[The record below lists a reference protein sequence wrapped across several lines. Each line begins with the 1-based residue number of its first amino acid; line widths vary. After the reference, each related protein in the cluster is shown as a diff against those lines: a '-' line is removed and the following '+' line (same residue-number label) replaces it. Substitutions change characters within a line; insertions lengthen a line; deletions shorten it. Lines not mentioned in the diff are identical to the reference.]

1 MIFLR
6 RNILAIYQRG
16 ARQILSIVVFLFLVG
31 WSQLSNSKSM
41 NLDFLISDLK
51 EWVGA
56 ELNVS
61 SGAIKVPA
69 LDARTRVG
77 YCEAPI
83 FDFPFANRKT
93 IRARCKSPQWQLF
106 FRISVGNLDSV
117 VIAKKNIL
125 AGEIFTELNVAYGS
139 ARRSIRGAISDI
151 ESVLGK
157 EARSDIKVA
166 DVILKTKVAETV
178 VVYKLKQT
186 VPEGGL
192 LDTEN
197 TVSFR
202 MNVSNAPP
210 NAFRGPLDLV
220 DRKARQRLHVDKILL
235 NSDILVHSQVVVVSK
250 NISAGTLLDSSML
263 KLKKIDSKKVVR
275 DQITNIEGLEKRETT
290 RALKAGEPLRLSD
303 TQTALLI
310 KKGDIVVI
318 SIGKKGKLM
327 VSASMTAL
335 ENGRFGQQ
343 IKVRNNDSGKVVR
356 GIVSGKNAVE
366 GI

>member
-6 RNILAIYQRG
+6 RNILSSFKVG
-16 ARQILSIVVFLFLVG
+16 LRQIFSIVILLFLVG
-31 WSQLSNSKSM
+31 WSQLSKSESM
-41 NLDFLISDLK
+41 DLNFLILDLK
-51 EWVGA
+51 DWVGA

-61 SGAIKVPA
+61 SDAIKVPP
-69 LDARTRVG
+69 LDARTRVQ
-77 YCEAPI
+77 YCDTPI
-83 FDFPFANRKT
+83 FDFPFANRNT

-106 FRISVGNLDSV
+106 FRISVGDLDSV

-125 AGEIFTELNVAYGS
+125 AGETFTERSVAYGP
-139 ARRSIRGAISDI
+139 ADRSIRGAIFDL

-157 EARSDIKVA
+157 EARSDINVA

-186 VPEGGL
+186 VPKGGL
-192 LDTEN
+192 LDSKN
-197 TVSFR
+197 IVSFR
-202 MNVSNAPP
+202 MNVRSAPP
-210 NAFRGPLDLV
+210 DAFRGPLDLT
-220 DRKARQRLHVDKILL
+220 DKKARLRLHANKILL

-263 KLKKIDSKKVVR
+263 TLMKIDSRKVVR

-303 TQTALLI
+303 TQTALLV
-310 KKGDIVVI
+310 KKGDTVVI

-343 IKVRNNDSGKVVR
+343 IRVRNNNSGKVVR